1 MKVLLGTTNPSKV
14 NNFSN
19 LLKDCEIEFITLK
32 DIDIA
37 SEPEENGKTPEENA
51 ILKAKF
57 YGQYFDTVICND
69 CGLYFEELS
78 LDDCRQPG
86 LNVRTPMNMQRLSD
100 EQMIEYYS
108 KLIKELGGRVS
119 AFYLDGIAVYN
130 HGEIYSFMDKEN
142 ARKTGFDMIDKAA
155 SKYFPGWPLNSLS
168 INRETRKYFV
178 DEKDTNSKENIF
190 AKQYKKQ
197 IVNFLKKALNIA
209 D

>member
-14 NNFSN
+14 HNFSN

-32 DIDIA
+32 DIEIA

-86 LNVRTPMNMQRLSD
+86 LNVLTPMNMQRLSD

-168 INRETRKYFV
+168 INRETGKYFV

>member
-14 NNFSN
+14 HNFSN

-32 DIDIA
+32 DIEIA

-155 SKYFPGWPLNSLS
+155 PKYFPGWPLNSLS
-168 INRETRKYFV
+168 INRETGKYFV

-209 D
+209 E

>member
-32 DIDIA
+32 DIEIA

-86 LNVRTPMNMQRLSD
+86 LNVRTPMKMQRLSD

-130 HGEIYSFMDKEN
+130 HGEIYSFMDMEN

-155 SKYFPGWPLNSLS
+155 PKYLPGWPLNSLS

>member
-14 NNFSN
+14 HNFSN

-32 DIDIA
+32 DIEIA

-155 SKYFPGWPLNSLS
+155 PKYFPGWPLNSLS
-168 INRETRKYFV
+168 INRETGKYFV

-197 IVNFLKKALNIA
+197 IVNFLKNALNIA

>member
-14 NNFSN
+14 HNFSN

-32 DIDIA
+32 DIEIA

-86 LNVRTPMNMQRLSD
+86 LNVRTPMKMQRLSD

-155 SKYFPGWPLNSLS
+155 PKYFPGWPLNSLS
-168 INRETRKYFV
+168 INRETGKYFV

>member
-14 NNFSN
+14 HNFSN

-32 DIDIA
+32 DIEIA

-155 SKYFPGWPLNSLS
+155 PKYFPGWPLNSLS
-168 INRETRKYFV
+168 INRETGKYFV

>member
-86 LNVRTPMNMQRLSD
+86 LNVRTPMKMQRLSD
-100 EQMIEYYS
+100 EQMLESYS

-130 HGEIYSFMDKEN
+130 HGKIYSFMDKEN

-155 SKYFPGWPLNSLS
+155 PKYFPGWPLNSLS

>member
-86 LNVRTPMNMQRLSD
+86 LNVRTPMKMQRLSD

-209 D
+209 E

>member
-142 ARKTGFDMIDKAA
+142 ARKTGFDMIDKTAP
-155 SKYFPGWPLNSLS
+155 KYFPGWPLNSLS

-209 D
+209 E

>member
-86 LNVRTPMNMQRLSD
+86 LNVRTPMKMQRLSD

-178 DEKDTNSKENIF
+178 DEKDANSKENIF

-209 D
+209 E

>member
-69 CGLYFEELS
+69 CGLYFEKLS

-86 LNVRTPMNMQRLSD
+86 LNVRTPMKMQRLSD

-209 D
+209 E

>member
-1 MKVLLGTTNPSKV
+1 MK
-14 NNFSN
+14 
-19 LLKDCEIEFITLK
+19 
-32 DIDIA
+32 
-37 SEPEENGKTPEENA
+37 
-51 ILKAKF
+51 
-57 YGQYFDTVICND
+57 
-69 CGLYFEELS
+69 
-78 LDDCRQPG
+78 
-86 LNVRTPMNMQRLSD
+86 MQRLSD

-130 HGEIYSFMDKEN
+130 HGKIYSFMDKEN

-155 SKYFPGWPLNSLS
+155 PKYFPGWPLNSLS
-168 INRETRKYFV
+168 INRETGKYFV

-209 D
+209 E

>member
-86 LNVRTPMNMQRLSD
+86 LNVRTPMKMQRLSD

-178 DEKDTNSKENIF
+178 DEKDANSKENIF

>member
-86 LNVRTPMNMQRLSD
+86 LNVRTPMKMQRLSD

-130 HGEIYSFMDKEN
+130 HGKIYSFMDKEN

-155 SKYFPGWPLNSLS
+155 PKYFPGWPLNSLS
-168 INRETRKYFV
+168 INRETGKYFV

>member
-69 CGLYFEELS
+69 SGLYFEELS
-78 LDDCRQPG
+78 LNDVRQPG
-86 LNVRTPMNMQRLSD
+86 LNVRTPMKMQRLSD

-130 HGEIYSFMDKEN
+130 HGKIYSFMDKEN

-155 SKYFPGWPLNSLS
+155 PKYFPGWPLNSLS
-168 INRETRKYFV
+168 INRETGKYFV

-209 D
+209 E

>member
-86 LNVRTPMNMQRLSD
+86 LNVRTPMKMQRLSD

-155 SKYFPGWPLNSLS
+155 PKYFPGWPLNSLS
-168 INRETRKYFV
+168 INRETGKYFV

-209 D
+209 E